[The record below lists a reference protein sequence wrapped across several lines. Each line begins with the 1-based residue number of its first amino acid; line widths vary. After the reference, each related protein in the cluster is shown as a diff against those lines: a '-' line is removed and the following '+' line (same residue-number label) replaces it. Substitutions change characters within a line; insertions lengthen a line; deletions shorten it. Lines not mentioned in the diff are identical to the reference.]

1 MQLNLS
7 HWLELGDTTSVLL
20 PSRGEH
26 ATQTRQWEASCISLV
41 RSEDATVTSNSKFSV
56 AECSEVFFFFLRP
69 GICSGRISVPSQK
82 GACSPSVQV
91 NAACISIPAPMMAK
105 ATKKTLQGLVSVQML

>member
-26 ATQTRQWEASCISLV
+26 ETQTRQWEASYISLV
-41 RSEDATVTSNSKFSV
+41 RSVDATVTSNSKFSV
-56 AECSEVFFFFLRP
+56 AECNKVFFSFL
-69 GICSGRISVPSQK
+69 GQV
-82 GACSPSVQV
+82 SVQV
-91 NAACISIPAPMMAK
+91 TYLSQVK
-105 ATKKTLQGLVSVQML
+105 SELHSLQSLCPG